1 MSSHPFTLIE
11 RICLIEDLVYVAN
24 LDELDAYVMIV
35 AKDLGNVER
44 K

>member
-11 RICLIEDLVYVAN
+11 GICLIEDLVYIAN

-35 AKDLGNVER
+35 AKEIHEDG
-44 K
+44 